1 MECDSKQHALDDH
14 VPTTKMK
21 QRERKYGEAVN
32 SQSLPPVVSS
42 SSKVPLPSQ
51 AVPPTG
57 DQVHMIEPMWDT

>member
-42 SSKVPLPSQ
+42 SSKVPYLPKQSHQ
-51 AVPPTG
+51 LETKF
-57 DQVHMIEPMWDT
+57 I